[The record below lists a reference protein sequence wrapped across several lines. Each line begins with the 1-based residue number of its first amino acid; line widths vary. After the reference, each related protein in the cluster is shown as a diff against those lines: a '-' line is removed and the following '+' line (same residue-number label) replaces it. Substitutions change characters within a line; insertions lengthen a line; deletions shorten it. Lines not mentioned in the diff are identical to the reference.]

1 MKTKIFL
8 TIAFCLLPFALFS
21 QAPQGFNYQAV
32 ARAGDNAILANTTL
46 DVKIGLLQGNAT
58 GTLVWEETHSV
69 TTNDLGLFTLKI
81 GDTNATGG
89 TGSAAS
95 FADIDWTLG
104 SFYMKVQINDG
115 GGYVDLGSSE
125 LLSVP
130 YALFAET
137 GNEGLQGPI
146 GLTGPQGLAGIG
158 LNNHGSWS
166 ADSSYYEGDYVFAK
180 STGDP
185 AINSMWILQGT
196 SPFTSSTEPRLDTDN
211 WIEFEAPQGPPG
223 DPATD
228 DQTLSIDGHELTISG
243 GNMVTL
249 PDNVIDDDADP
260 INEIQDLQLTDN
272 DLIITN
278 NASATTIDLSPYL
291 DNTDN
296 WILNGNSVY
305 YMGSVGV
312 GTSTPQGKMAV
323 QGDDVTSE
331 DPLFEVKRKDGQTV
345 FAVYNEGVRVYVDT
359 AEAKGPKGGFA
370 VGGFSASKGISQD
383 YLRIT
388 PDSVR
393 VYIDETISKGPK
405 GGFAV
410 GGFSPGK
417 AIATDLMS
425 LTKENYFIG
434 HNSGSNTTLGTFNSF
449 FGYQAGMANSTGSN
463 NVFLGYE
470 AGTANVGASEN
481 IFIGNESGF
490 KTSTGGRGN
499 VYIGNKSGH
508 ENTMGY
514 YNSFVGYESGFS
526 NTTHYNSF
534 FGYQSGYFNTSGTY
548 NSFFG
553 YQSGYNS
560 KTGSYNIFMGF
571 QAGYGY
577 PTTGAGNSGDYNTFI
592 GPNSGYYNT
601 TGHYNAFVGYMSGER
616 NTVGTYNAFFG
627 HRTGRYNTEGDWNAF
642 FGFQAGYNNTI
653 GDNNSFFGPNSGF
666 YNTTGSN
673 NSFLGYYSGMGNYTG
688 SNNTY
693 IGYKAGYSGGLGSD
707 AEGSDNV
714 FIGVNTGESN
724 TTGHNNIAVGNLA
737 GNSNTGGYYN
747 VFIGTNA
754 GMSNLTGNYN
764 TMIGYRAG
772 EKTDHGFNT
781 MVGYYAGF
789 SNVSG
794 ANAAY
799 FGYRAGYDNEGENN
813 TFLGAESGYYNQ
825 LGSGN
830 VFVGTGAGRES
841 DGSNNVF
848 IGKSAGRNE
857 TGSDKLY
864 IENSDATS
872 TGALIYGEFD
882 NKYIVLNA
890 DVRIGGQGTELND
903 LYVNGDIYASEGWSG
918 SDSCFKKNVTNL
930 NGALEKI
937 IKLRGVSYF
946 WRKDQFP
953 NLNFSNDEQ
962 FGVIAQ
968 EVEKVFPQLVKNDP
982 NGYKSVAYDKFAPLL
997 IEAIKEQQKQIEE
1010 LRKEIEA
1017 LKKEKQ

>member
-32 ARAGDNAILANTTL
+32 ARAGDNAILANITL

-260 INEIQDLQLTDN
+260 FNEIQDLQLTDN

-291 DNTDN
+291 DN
-296 WILNGNSVY
+296 WILNGDSVY

-370 VGGFSASKGISQD
+370 VGGFSASKDAPQE
-383 YLRIT
+383 YLRVT

-417 AIATDLMS
+417 AVATDLMS

-434 HNSGSNTTLGTFNSF
+434 HSSGSNITT
-449 FGYQAGMANSTGSN
+449 
-463 NVFLGYE
+463 
-470 AGTANVGASEN
+470 
-481 IFIGNESGF
+481 
-490 KTSTGGRGN
+490 
-499 VYIGNKSGH
+499 
-508 ENTMGY
+508 
-514 YNSFVGYESGFS
+514 
-526 NTTHYNSF
+526 
-534 FGYQSGYFNTSGTY
+534 GTY

-553 YQSGYNS
+553 YQSGYN
-560 KTGSYNIFMGF
+560 
-571 QAGYGY
+571 
-577 PTTGAGNSGDYNTFI
+577 
-592 GPNSGYYNT
+592 
-601 TGHYNAFVGYMSGER
+601 
-616 NTVGTYNAFFG
+616 
-627 HRTGRYNTEGDWNAF
+627 
-642 FGFQAGYNNTI
+642 NTI
-653 GDNNSFFGPNSGF
+653 GHNNSFIGPNSGF

-673 NSFLGYYSGMGNYTG
+673 NSFLGYYSGMGNKTG
-688 SNNTY
+688 LNNTY
-693 IGYKAGYSGGLGSD
+693 IGYRAGYSGGLGSD
-707 AEGSDNV
+707 ASGSDNV
-714 FIGVNTGESN
+714 FIGVNAGESN
-724 TTGHNNIAVGNLA
+724 TTGHDNIGIGNLA
-737 GNSNTGGYYN
+737 GNSNTGGLYN
-747 VFIGTNA
+747 AFIGTNA
-754 GMSNLTGNYN
+754 GMSNLTGDY
-764 TMIGYRAG
+764 
-772 EKTDHGFNT
+772 
-781 MVGYYAGF
+781 
-789 SNVSG
+789 
-794 ANAAY
+794 
-799 FGYRAGYDNEGENN
+799 N
-813 TFLGAESGYYNQ
+813 TFLGYQAGYTLELSSYN
-825 LGSGN
+825 
-830 VFVGTGAGRES
+830 TC
-841 DGSNNVF
+841 
-848 IGKSAGRNE
+848 I
-857 TGSDKLY
+857 
-864 IENSDATS
+864 
-872 TGALIYGEFD
+872 
-882 NKYIVLNA
+882 
-890 DVRIGGQGTELND
+890 
-903 LYVNGDIYASEGWSG
+903 
-918 SDSCFKKNVTNL
+918 
-930 NGALEKI
+930 
-937 IKLRGVSYF
+937 
-946 WRKDQFP
+946 
-953 NLNFSNDEQ
+953 
-962 FGVIAQ
+962 
-968 EVEKVFPQLVKNDP
+968 
-982 NGYKSVAYDKFAPLL
+982 GYKTGYAFTFCTGTDSYRL
-997 IEAIKEQQKQIEE
+997 
-1010 LRKEIEA
+1010 
-1017 LKKEKQ
+1017 